1 MVGIV
6 SVPLTEL
13 MLTIAPREVRSSGYL
28 PRPAFTIS
36 RATAWPTRNEP
47 LTLTRITAS
56 KSASVTSRKSA
67 ALKMPALL
75 TSTSMRPCAA
85 RGARDQHVHVG
96 LVADVAVHVDP
107 AEFGCQ
113 RLARRVGQIGQ
124 HHVGAFARE
133 AAGAGLADALGAAG
147 DDDDAAVV
155 AEVDLA
161 GIGCGHG
168 EVSWMK

>member
-1 MVGIV
+1 
-6 SVPLTEL
+6 

-28 PRPAFTIS
+28 PRPALHHLARHGLAHQE
-36 RATAWPTRNEP
+36 RALDVDADHRVEVG
-47 LTLTRITAS
+47 LGHVQEIRSLEDAG
-56 KSASVTSRKSA
+56 VVDQHVDA
-67 ALKMPALL
+67 A
-75 TSTSMRPCAA
+75 MRGQ
-85 RGARDQHVHVG
+85 GARDQRVHVG